1 MRHRG
6 RRRGRVPR
14 GDVRAAVLLLLA
26 EEPMHGYQLMQA
38 IADRT
43 GGRWQPSPGAIYP
56 TISQLED
63 EGLISVTSDA
73 GRRLAALTGAGRE
86 HIAANSAS
94 WPDPFAP
101 LAGNEA
107 FVDLRGE
114 LEKLHGAARQ
124 VARAGTPEQQA
135 AAQQIVSEARR
146 ALYRLLADDPENG
159 S

>member
-1 MRHRG
+1 M
-6 RRRGRVPR
+6 
-14 GDVRAAVLLLLA
+14 LLLLA

-73 GRRLAALTGAGRE
+73 GRRLAALTGPGRE
-86 HIAANSAS
+86 HIATNSGS
-94 WPDPFAP
+94 WTDPFASF
-101 LAGNEA
+101 AGNEE

-124 VARAGTPEQQA
+124 VARAGTPDQQA
-135 AAQQIVSEARR
+135 AAQRIVSEARR
-146 ALYRLLADDPENG
+146 ALYRLLADDAENG
-159 S
+159 G